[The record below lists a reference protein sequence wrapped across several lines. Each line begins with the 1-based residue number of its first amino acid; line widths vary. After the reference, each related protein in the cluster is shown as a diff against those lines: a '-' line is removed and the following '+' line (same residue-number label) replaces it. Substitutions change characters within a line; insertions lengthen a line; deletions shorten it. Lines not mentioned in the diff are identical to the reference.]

1 MAVNVAD
8 YFTKMQ
14 QESLNTLKQGQ
25 DASIKALEQFRS
37 FGKEFA
43 EKPGTLPTFENMPSP
58 TQLVEMSFGFA
69 AQVLELRKAYTLKIA
84 EMLVDTQK
92 QVDATFKQATA
103 NVQNATQNA
112 TANMTSNGSPVA
124 PKPVSANK

>member
-14 QESLNTLKQGQ
+14 QESLSALKQGQ
-25 DASIKALEQFRS
+25 DAGIKALDQFRA

-43 EKPGTLPTFENMPSP
+43 EKPGTLPTFENVPSP

-84 EMLVDTQK
+84 EMLVETQK
-92 QVDATFKQATA
+92 QAEATVKQATA
-103 NVQNATQNA
+103 TVQNATQN
-112 TANMTSNGSPVA
+112 MTQNGSTA
-124 PKPVSANK
+124 PTKVTTNR